1 MSTPHSPRTLTPRS
15 SEGPRKTEMATPSRV
30 LLVEDNPLNLKLVR
44 DVLLHAGFDV
54 VEARSGEDGIVRA
67 IEDRP
72 DIILMDLQLPG
83 IDGTEAMRTIKRT
96 PMGSSI
102 PIVALTAF
110 AMSEDRERAL
120 RNGFDGYLSK
130 PISVSDLPR
139 QLNEFLPERSA
150 DD

>member
-1 MSTPHSPRTLTPRS
+1 
-15 SEGPRKTEMATPSRV
+15 MATPARV
-30 LLVEDNPLNLKLVR
+30 LVVEDNTLNLKLVR

-54 VEARSGEDGIVRA
+54 IEARSGEEGITCALNRK
-67 IEDRP
+67 P

-83 IDGTEAMRTIKRT
+83 IDGTQAMREIR
-96 PMGSSI
+96 GSASGANV

-110 AMSEDRERAL
+110 AMSEDRERVL

-130 PISVSDLPR
+130 PISVRDLAR
-139 QLNEFLPERSA
+139 QITEFLPQRSA

>member
-1 MSTPHSPRTLTPRS
+1 
-15 SEGPRKTEMATPSRV
+15 MAIPSRV
-30 LLVEDNPLNLKLVR
+30 LLVEDNLLNLKLVR

-67 IEDRP
+67 LEDRP

-83 IDGTEAMRTIKRT
+83 IDGTEAMRTIKQT

>member
-1 MSTPHSPRTLTPRS
+1 
-15 SEGPRKTEMATPSRV
+15 MATPARV
-30 LLVEDNPLNLKLVR
+30 LVVEDNTLNLKLVR

-54 VEARSGEDGIVRA
+54 IEARSGEEGITCALNRK
-67 IEDRP
+67 P

-83 IDGTEAMRTIKRT
+83 IDGTQAMREIR
-96 PMGSSI
+96 GSASGSNV

-110 AMSEDRERAL
+110 AMSEDRERVL

-130 PISVSDLPR
+130 PISVRDLAR
-139 QLNEFLPERSA
+139 QITEFLPQRSA

>member
-1 MSTPHSPRTLTPRS
+1 MT
-15 SEGPRKTEMATPSRV
+15 TPSRV

-44 DVLLHAGFDV
+44 DVLLHAGFEV

-67 IEDRP
+67 LEDRP
-72 DIILMDLQLPG
+72 DLILMDLQLPG
-83 IDGTEAMRTIKRT
+83 IDGTEAMRTIKGT

-110 AMSEDRERAL
+110 AMLEDRERAL
-120 RNGFDGYLSK
+120 SNGFDGYLSK
-130 PISVSDLPR
+130 PISIGDLPR
-139 QLNEFLPERSA
+139 QISEFLPERLA